1 MLIIGAIILLSVG
14 FSMYSQ
20 NKSGSKI
27 EVEGKSAATLTQ
39 PMWPQIAFTLGIMA
53 LFVFTFME
61 TINLSQL
68 GRIFPVSIAVVGMAT
83 AAMVLWPQ
91 IRGNRSSGAVFD
103 AESKEV
109 SDQLGPMT
117 PLKYIGW
124 LVGFVAAIA
133 LVGYF
138 LAVVLF
144 FVAFLR
150 IVARSGW
157 VQILLLTLMGAII
170 LLILTSAL
178 NLILPEGLLQNHFYD
193 RLPWPLVS

>member
-1 MLIIGAIILLSVG
+1 
-14 FSMYSQ
+14 
-20 NKSGSKI
+20 
-27 EVEGKSAATLTQ
+27 
-39 PMWPQIAFTLGIMA
+39 
-53 LFVFTFME
+53 
-61 TINLSQL
+61 
-68 GRIFPVSIAVVGMAT
+68 
-83 AAMVLWPQ
+83 
-91 IRGNRSSGAVFD
+91 
-103 AESKEV
+103 
-109 SDQLGPMT
+109 MT

-157 VQILLLTLMGAII
+157 VQTLLLTLMGAII